1 MGNSRKYSVVFENL
15 MRNKINHFARTYT
28 FTRSK
33 RVHVSTSSTPHNQ
46 IGTDKMSSV
55 GLSPGSVMSSLHPT
69 IVISLAH
76 GEGPATSCSSAV
88 VVTITETPT
97 SEAPDVST
105 PVVNI
110 VLNTS

>member
-1 MGNSRKYSVVFENL
+1 M
-15 MRNKINHFARTYT
+15 
-28 FTRSK
+28 
-33 RVHVSTSSTPHNQ
+33 TSHYQ

-55 GLSPGSVMSSLHPT
+55 GHSPGSVMSSLHPA
-69 IVISLAH
+69 IVIPLTH
-76 GEGPATSCSSAV
+76 GEGPAASCSSAV

-110 VLNTS
+110 VLNASWSKLID

>member
-1 MGNSRKYSVVFENL
+1 M
-15 MRNKINHFARTYT
+15 
-28 FTRSK
+28 
-33 RVHVSTSSTPHNQ
+33 TSHNQ
-46 IGTDKMSSV
+46 IGTDKMSPV
-55 GLSPGSVMSSLHPT
+55 GHSPGSVMSSLHPT

-76 GEGPATSCSSAV
+76 GEGPAASCSSAV

-110 VLNTS
+110 VLNSS

>member
-1 MGNSRKYSVVFENL
+1 M
-15 MRNKINHFARTYT
+15 
-28 FTRSK
+28 
-33 RVHVSTSSTPHNQ
+33 HVSTMTSHNQ
-46 IGTDKMSSV
+46 VSADEVSPV
-55 GLSPGSVMSSLHPT
+55 GPSPGSVMSSLHPT

-76 GEGPATSCSSAV
+76 GEGSAASCSSAV

-110 VLNTS
+110 VLNSS

>member
-1 MGNSRKYSVVFENL
+1 M
-15 MRNKINHFARTYT
+15 
-28 FTRSK
+28 
-33 RVHVSTSSTPHNQ
+33 TSHYQ

-55 GLSPGSVMSSLHPT
+55 GHSPGSVMSSLHPA
-69 IVISLAH
+69 IVIPLTH
-76 GEGPATSCSSAV
+76 GEGLAASCSSAV

-110 VLNTS
+110 VLNASWSKLIDDFTNFLRGCYFLKNISQNL